1 MAFAVWG
8 LILAADPAFA
18 TPEVVAVAVDIACEA
33 GALIRAAFGFAGRVD
48 FKGAVNPVTETDV
61 AAERLIHT
69 RLRAAFPAHRIFG
82 EELGENAGDARWDA
96 GGSEAGVHDAAA
108 PLWLVDPLDGTNN
121 FAHGFPHFA
130 VSLGLVAEGEIQVGV
145 VHDPLRD
152 ATFAAYRGGGATLN
166 GEAIR
171 VSRVTA
177 LSDAFLATGFPYHRR
192 IAAANNTRMLDHFLR
207 RSQGVRRAGSAA
219 LDMAYVAWGRFD
231 GYWEPS
237 LSPWDV
243 AGGLLLVQEAGGRIS
258 DFSGGRERLFS
269 GAEVVVSNGAIH
281 GEMLAVLRYGA
292 AAPHPDFPDLGEDP

>member
-1 MAFAVWG
+1 MAAVST
-8 LILAADPAFA
+8 FA
-18 TPEVVAVAVDIACEA
+18 TPEVCAIAIDIAREA
-33 GALIRAAFGFAGRVD
+33 GALIRSAFGFAGRVD

-61 AAERLIHT
+61 AAERIIHT
-69 RLRAAFPAHRIFG
+69 RLRSAFPSHRIYG
-82 EELGENAGDARWDA
+82 EELGEDQGAARLDSKLSGESEPDAD
-96 GGSEAGVHDAAA
+96 S

-130 VSLGLVAEGEIQVGV
+130 VSLGLVADGEIQVGV

-166 GEAIR
+166 GDSIH
-171 VSRVTA
+171 VSRVAA
-177 LSDAFLATGFPYHRR
+177 LSEAFLATGFPYNRR
-192 IAAANNTRMLDHFLR
+192 IAATNNTRMLDHFLR

-243 AGGLLLVQEAGGRIS
+243 AGGLLLVQEAGGHIS
-258 DFSGGRERLFS
+258 DFSGARERLFS
-269 GAEVVVSNGAIH
+269 GAEVVASNGAIH
-281 GEMLAVLRYGA
+281 GEMLAVLRHGA
-292 AAPHPDFPDLGEDP
+292 AAPHPDFPDL